1 MTKHQRISRFIEDIR
16 TNHSIISTEEL
27 IVLLSQSKRI
37 YNNKIVLDSLIHS
50 LRMILAKDLKLKH
63 TLTDRERQVVKLIG
77 TGLTNKEIAHSL
89 SLSPTTIETHRKNI
103 RKKLQLKGNDNL
115 FAFALIFQIQ
125 QSNRIIL

>member
-1 MTKHQRISRFIEDIR
+1 MTKHQRISRFVEDIR

-27 IVLLSQSKRI
+27 IALLSQSKRI
-37 YNNKIVLDSLIHS
+37 YNNKIVLDSLIMA
-50 LRMILAKDLKLKH
+50 LRTIMAKDLKLRN
-63 TLTDRERQVVKLIG
+63 TLTDREREVVKLIG

-125 QSNRIIL
+125 QSNRTAL